1 MSCTRKDHNAVTPVR
16 LESVALRSRV
26 KNSEPLR
33 SPSDGLELSISVELV
48 TTCAGK
54 NQKNIC
60 TGTYLCWEEP
70 KEHVTLIGFI
80 HCHKA
85 CIALLVY
92 TLQWTNLAQVSCWK
106 KTKERIHFLHDSYV
120 LIQKVLSGE
129 FN

>member
-70 KEHVTLIGFI
+70 KEHVYWYLPVLGRTKRTCVLVLTCAG
-80 HCHKA
+80 KNQKNM
-85 CIALLVY
+85 LL
-92 TLQWTNLAQVSCWK
+92 
-106 KTKERIHFLHDSYV
+106 
-120 LIQKVLSGE
+120 
-129 FN
+129 